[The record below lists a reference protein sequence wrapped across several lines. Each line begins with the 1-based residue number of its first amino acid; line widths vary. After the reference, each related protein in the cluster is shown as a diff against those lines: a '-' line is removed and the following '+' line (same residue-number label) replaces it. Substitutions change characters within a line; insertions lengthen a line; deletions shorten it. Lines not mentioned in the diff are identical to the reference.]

1 MTHDAPQHQAPL
13 PRWMSESS
21 RSSEHQLLHQR
32 IEELEE
38 QIKAYEQLLEDLPD
52 LFERKFQQ
60 RLEPLMERCQLLAEQ
75 LEPQKD
81 DPDQRALP
89 PSDVQ
94 SSMRRANNLIRFP
107 QFRLPKLRGFG
118 RRRSA

>member
-1 MTHDAPQHQAPL
+1 MTHDAQQHQAPQ
-13 PRWMSESS
+13 PRWMPQAP
-21 RSSEHQLLHQR
+21 RSTDHQVLQR
-32 IEELEE
+32 RIDALEE
-38 QIKAYEQLLEDLPD
+38 QIKAYEQLLDDLPE

-60 RLEPLMERCQLLAEQ
+60 RLEPLMERYQLLVEQ

-89 PSDVQ
+89 PLEVQ
-94 SSMRRANNLIRFP
+94 SALRRPNNLIRFP
-107 QFRLPKLRGFG
+107 LFRLPRLRGFG

>member
-1 MTHDAPQHQAPL
+1 
-13 PRWMSESS
+13 MSEPS
-21 RSSEHQLLHQR
+21 RASEHQLLQQH
-32 IEELEE
+32 IEELEG
-38 QIKAYEQLLEDLPD
+38 QIKAYEQLFDDLPE

-60 RLEPLMERCQLLAEQ
+60 RPEPLMERYQLLAEQ

-118 RRRSA
+118 

>member
-13 PRWMSESS
+13 PRWMSECS
-21 RSSEHQLLHQR
+21 RASEHQLLHQR
-32 IEELEE
+32 IEELEG

-60 RLEPLMERCQLLAEQ
+60 RLEPLMERYQLLAEQ
-75 LEPQKD
+75 LDPQKD